1 MLLTCNDIHKSFGEV
16 TVLRGISFTLAK
28 GQVLGLVGENGAG
41 KSTLMNILSGLLP
54 PTRGTLTL
62 DGKPFQ
68 PLSPRA
74 AQEAGIAFIHQ
85 ELNLFTNLSVAE
97 NLLLQNLPQKRRL
110 GLRFLDRNE
119 ATDRAQQLLDQ
130 VGLAIAPD
138 TPLERLGPAQQQ
150 LVEVAKALGSQP
162 RIIIFDEPTTSL
174 TRHEVQHLF
183 HLIQRLQ
190 TEGMAMIYISHNLE
204 DVMHLADTIAVLRD
218 GELVAQYMQ
227 QSEYQRSMIVSK
239 MVGRSVNQLF
249 PEHPPRVPQE
259 PLLRVDH
266 LQAGQRVR
274 DVSFV
279 VKKREI
285 LGFYGL
291 VGAGRSETIR
301 MVYGLDDYPSGDVFW
316 KDQPLTRPTPRYWIS
331 QGVGFLTEDR
341 REEGLLLAQ
350 NIEKNVRLASLPKFA
365 HGLLRILNF
374 SEARTSATQ
383 QAKATRIKH
392 HSLTQQPV
400 ATLSGGNQQKVVLS
414 KWLMTQPELLILD
427 EPTKGIDIG
436 AKHEIYLLI
445 QQLADEGA
453 GVLLISS
460 EIEELMGLCDR
471 ILVMSQGQITA
482 EYTRTAFDR
491 SAMLEAALHGNSADV
506 THETDP

>member
-1 MLLTCNDIHKSFGEV
+1 MLLECNDIHKSFGEV
-16 TVLRGISFTLAK
+16 AVLRGISFALAK

-41 KSTLMNILSGLLP
+41 KSTLMNILSGLIP
-54 PTRGTLTL
+54 PTQGTLTL
-62 DGKPFQ
+62 DGQPFQ
-68 PLSPRA
+68 PLLPRA

-85 ELNLFTNLSVAE
+85 ELNLFPNLSVAE
-97 NLLLQNLPQKRRL
+97 NLLLQRLPQKSWFGQNWF
-110 GLRFLDRNE
+110 GLRLLDRKE
-119 ATDRAQQLLDQ
+119 AATQARQLLDQ

-174 TRHEVQHLF
+174 TRHEVQNLF
-183 HLIQRLQ
+183 RLIQHLQ
-190 TEGMAMIYISHNLE
+190 SEGMAMIYISHNLE

-218 GELVAQYMQ
+218 GELVAHYP
-227 QSEYQRSMIVSK
+227 QRSAFKRSAIVSQ
-239 MVGRSVNQLF
+239 MVGRDVHQLF
-249 PEHPPRVPQE
+249 PERPPRAPKE
-259 PLLRVDH
+259 PLLRVAH
-266 LQAGQRVR
+266 LQAGQRVQ

-279 VKKREI
+279 VRKEEV

-301 MVYGLDDYPSGDVFW
+301 MIYGLDDYSTGDVFW
-316 KDQPLTRPTPRYWIS
+316 KSQPINRPTPRHWIA

-350 NIEKNVRLASLPKFA
+350 SIEKNVRLASLPKFA
-365 HGLLRILNF
+365 SGLLRTLNF
-374 SEARTSATQ
+374 SAARTAATQ
-383 QAKATRIKH
+383 QAQATRIKH

-445 QQLADEGA
+445 HQLVAEGA

-460 EIEELMGLCDR
+460 EIEELMGMCDR

-482 EYTRTAFDR
+482 EYARDAFDR
-491 SAMLEAALHGNSADV
+491 SAILEAALHGSMI
-506 THETDP
+506 EKG